1 MSESDNPKDE
11 RDLGVQPLDKMMDAW
26 GIENHDVVAV
36 STEQLTHKQVQKA
49 RKGRRLTLKM
59 MQKVTRAYNVCIW
72 HRLTAEQKEAYYE
85 YMHRDLFSYAK
96 GFQENWED
104 PNTALIV
111 EFREAE

>member
-1 MSESDNPKDE
+1 M
-11 RDLGVQPLDKMMDAW
+11 
-26 GIENHDVVAV
+26 
-36 STEQLTHKQVQKA
+36 
-49 RKGRRLTLKM
+49 
-59 MQKVTRAYNVCIW
+59 
-72 HRLTAEQKEAYYE
+72 EQKEVYYE